1 MAAPQTTGGAG
12 AKTGAKIRSLRKLS
26 LTVGSEVYSVD
37 VVEIPFREGV
47 ELRCRIGEDEIR
59 ISDRQL
65 GEREA
70 LRLLA
75 EQIEKRIRP
84 L

>member
-1 MAAPQTTGGAG
+1 MAAAAG
-12 AKTGAKIRSLRKLS
+12 NSIRSRKAI
-26 LTVGSEVYSVD
+26 TVFVAGEEYQAE

-47 ELRCRIGEDEIR
+47 ELRCKIGDEEIR

-65 GEREA
+65 GEHEA

-75 EQIEKRIRP
+75 EEIERRRKAEP
-84 L
+84 

>member
-1 MAAPQTTGGAG
+1 MPPKSG
-12 AKTGAKIRSLRKLS
+12 IRSRKVIS
-26 LTVGSEVYSVD
+26 IFVAGEDYEVEI
-37 VVEIPFREGV
+37 VEIPFREGV
-47 ELRCRIGEDEIR
+47 ELRCQVGQELIR

-65 GEREA
+65 GEHEA

-75 EQIEKRIRP
+75 EEIVKRSGRQ

>member
-1 MAAPQTTGGAG
+1 MAAALTSGGSG
-12 AKTGAKIRSLRKLS
+12 SKYRSLKKLS
-26 LTVGSEVYSVD
+26 LSVGDAVYSVD

-47 ELRCRIGEDEIR
+47 ELRCQVGDEEIR

-75 EQIEKRIRP
+75 EQIEKRVRP